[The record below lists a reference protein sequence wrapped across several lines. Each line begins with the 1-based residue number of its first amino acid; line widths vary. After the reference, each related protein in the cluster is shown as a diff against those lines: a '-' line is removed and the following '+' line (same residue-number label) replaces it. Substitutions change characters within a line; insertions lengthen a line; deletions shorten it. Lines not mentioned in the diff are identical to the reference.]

1 MSNKSSAVRG
11 NALSRSF
18 SSDGSLKLFNESE
31 VHGRQS
37 LLIDSY
43 PEHCIRLF
51 PWWGR
56 TTEDSIAQRNF
67 VQHVVWDRDRVGVAI
82 QRESAADHAELT
94 LGNRNLFSANLKRVI
109 DPFSVVL
116 HDGQLDVENVTISGR

>member
-56 TTEDSIAQRNF
+56 RLRIQSLKGILSSTLSGIGIA
-67 VQHVVWDRDRVGVAI
+67 
-82 QRESAADHAELT
+82 
-94 LGNRNLFSANLKRVI
+94 
-109 DPFSVVL
+109 
-116 HDGQLDVENVTISGR
+116 